1 MMNSWFFLK
10 KIQGL
15 GFFLAFVS
23 AWVLLPETLSASAAA
38 EGSHESALLSSMSIS
53 ILAATVF
60 GFVFTALKQPLILA
74 YIAAGIA
81 IGPRMGLG
89 LVRSKSDIETIAEIG
104 LILLL
109 FMIGLELDLKK
120 VKESGKSLILTGVSQ
135 FILCVALGLGFFLLL
150 GFSLRNQAP
159 YLYEVLGVKILGG
172 PYDLLYLAACIGLSS
187 TTIVVKLLYE
197 KFELD
202 TLAGRITLGVLI
214 FQDLWAV
221 VLLGIQPNLGDP
233 QVGIILWSF
242 AKGASLVLFSLLM
255 SKYILSF
262 LFRTIAK
269 VPEIMLVASLGWCFL
284 IAGLAAYMGLSM
296 EMGALIAGVALS
308 TFPYNL
314 DIIGKIIN
322 IRDFFITLFFVAL
335 GMSIPNPLINPGLL
349 LLAALTGLFLVATRF
364 LSVYPILYF
373 LGNGNRVSLLSTIN
387 LSQISEFSLVISV
400 IGSKGENP
408 HIGPDILTIVTLVF
422 VLTSVA
428 STYMIKYSN
437 GLQNFLS
444 RGVEALGFK
453 SLERESEAPGRAF
466 HPEIALLGFYRVA
479 SAFLTEV
486 ENLKP
491 QLKEK
496 LVVVDFNPEV
506 FTDLKSRGINV
517 VYGDI
522 SNMPTLHHAGIEE
535 ARVVISTITDDI
547 LVGTDNLRLIG
558 QIKNMCPKARVVVT
572 AGSLSQALELYEAGA
587 DYVLR
592 PNFLTASHLL
602 EVLERLLREEGTD
615 WAEKEMDRLQQKR
628 EVLA

>member
-1 MMNSWFFLK
+1 MLTYRSFLK
-10 KIQGL
+10 NINGPH
-15 GFFLAFVS
+15 FFMALILILC
-23 AWVLLPETLSASAAA
+23 LLPETVVAA
-38 EGSHESALLSSMSIS
+38 ENGHDSALLSSMSIS
-53 ILAATVF
+53 ILTATLF
-60 GFVFTALKQPLILA
+60 GFVFTLLKQPLILA

-81 IGPRMGLG
+81 IGPRIGFG
-89 LVRSKSDIETIAEIG
+89 LVRSKSDIEIIAEIG

-135 FILCVALGLGFFLLL
+135 FILCVAMGLGFFLLL
-150 GFSLRNQAP
+150 GFTFKGEAP
-159 YLYEVLGVKILGG
+159 FLYEILGVKILGG
-172 PYDLLYLAACIGLSS
+172 PYDLFYLAACIGLSS

-202 TLAGRITLGVLI
+202 TLAGRLTVGVLI

-221 VLLGIQPNLGDP
+221 ILLGVQPNLTDP

-242 AKGASLVLFSLLM
+242 AKGGSLVLFSLLM

-284 IAGLAAYMGLSM
+284 IAGLAAYLGLSM

-322 IRDFFITLFFVAL
+322 IRDFFITLFFVGL
-335 GMSIPNPLINPGLL
+335 GMSIPNPLNNPGLL
-349 LLAALTGLFLVATRF
+349 FIAGLTGLFLVATRF
-364 LSVYPILYF
+364 LSIYPMLYF
-373 LGNGNRVSLLSTIN
+373 MGNGNRVSLLSTIN
-387 LSQISEFSLVISV
+387 LSQISEFSLVITV
-400 IGSKGENP
+400 IGAKGENP
-408 HIGPDILTIVTLVF
+408 HIGPDIVTIITLVF

-437 GLQNFLS
+437 GLQNFL
-444 RGVEALGFK
+444 RKGVEILGFK
-453 SLERESEAPGRAF
+453 SLERESEDAGHAF

-479 SAFLTEV
+479 SSFLSEV
-486 ENLKP
+486 EKLKP
-491 QLKEK
+491 QLKKK
-496 LVVVDFNPEV
+496 LAVVDFNPEV
-506 FTDLKSRGINV
+506 FRNLKSLGVPVI
-517 VYGDI
+517 YGDI
-522 SNMPTLHHAGIEE
+522 SNMQTLHHAGIEE
-535 ARVVISTITDDI
+535 AKVVVSTITDDI
-547 LVGTDNLRLIG
+547 LVGIDNLKLIS
-558 QIKNMCPKARVVVT
+558 QIRNHCPQARIVVT
-572 AGSLSQALELYEAGA
+572 ANSPSQALELYEAGA

-602 EVLERLLREEGTD
+602 EILERLLREEVTD
-615 WAEKEMDRLQQKR
+615 LAQEEINKLSQERQ
-628 EVLA
+628 VLE